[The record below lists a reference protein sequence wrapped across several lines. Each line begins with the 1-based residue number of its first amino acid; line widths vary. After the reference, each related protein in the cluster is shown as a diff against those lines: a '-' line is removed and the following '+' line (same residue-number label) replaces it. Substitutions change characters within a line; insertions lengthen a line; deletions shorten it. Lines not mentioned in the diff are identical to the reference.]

1 MSARPERVDKMS
13 AVQLASRQQVE
24 RCGKHAYP
32 GSDGHRMKINICCGK
47 WNARGLM
54 LSQWRQQ
61 AKKLGISQ
69 LQIRS
74 ASQIRLPAREHRSVY
89 ESGNR
94 HHKACDR
101 PSDANV
107 EQRAPRGNTR
117 ADANEC
123 SQSSNESGRRNEVG
137 QTGLNAVTPG
147 SDVVS
152 QLVGQ
157 KNQHEC
163 RRKGYA
169 QNELRRVAH
178 HAD

>member
-13 AVQLASRQQVE
+13 AVELASRQQVE
-24 RCGKHAYP
+24 RCRKHAYP
-32 GSDGHRMKINICCGK
+32 GSDGHRMKINIGCGK

-74 ASQIRLPAREHRSVY
+74 ASQIRLPAREHRSVN

-94 HHKACDR
+94 HHKTCDR
-101 PSDANV
+101 PSNANV
-107 EQRAPRGNTR
+107 EQRAARGNPR
-117 ADANEC
+117 SDADGCA
-123 SQSSNESGRRNEVG
+123 QRSNERGRRNEVE
-137 QTGLNAVTPG
+137 QTGMNAVTPG
-147 SDVVS
+147 SDVVPQFVS
-152 QLVGQ
+152 Q

-163 RRKGYA
+163 RREGNTQK
-169 QNELRRVAH
+169 
-178 HAD
+178 